1 MDTNIGRG
9 REGLGV
15 WVGVGLGVGLRVE
28 VRVSARGIIRCR
40 SRDR

>member
-1 MDTNIGRG
+1 MRCRG